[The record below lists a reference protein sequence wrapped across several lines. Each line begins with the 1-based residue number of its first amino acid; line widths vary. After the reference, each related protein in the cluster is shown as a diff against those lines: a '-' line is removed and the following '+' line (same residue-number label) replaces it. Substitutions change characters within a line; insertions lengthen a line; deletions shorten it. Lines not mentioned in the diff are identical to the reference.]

1 MPGFRRPVCQLEWVL
16 LLQPGPF
23 LMLPLKPSPNGTPST
38 GEQRMREKSRLLHG
52 PAGPQPLTHS
62 TWVVG
67 AWACMPAG
75 GLSPAG
81 AEPRQPQGPL
91 PPPWLHACFQEPLT
105 LLPGSRHT
113 SWLQV
118 RGLKA
123 FVQTWDQSN
132 CPELTAHG
140 LVPLRCGCAREA
152 KRPGEART
160 AYPPASRR
168 QDIFL

>member
-113 SWLQV
+113 SWPQV

-123 FVQTWDQSN
+123 FVSHFA
-132 CPELTAHG
+132 L
-140 LVPLRCGCAREA
+140 A
-152 KRPGEART
+152 KRSEHIPNT
-160 AYPPASRR
+160 LITLLQVTLFTITILTVPV
-168 QDIFL
+168 F